1 MPYKIAIN
9 NFGINVEILLL
20 EADNLENGQNMF
32 EIGKLFVFFT
42 CFFRILFVFLVEM
55 IDFYHKFLWIDSDS

>member
-1 MPYKIAIN
+1 MAIKDI
-9 NFGINVEILLL
+9 GIDGEILLL

-32 EIGKLFVFFT
+32 EIGKLFLFFT

-55 IDFYHKFLWIDSDS
+55 IDFYHKFPAIYSDS